1 MKLKSVAIKGMIG
14 LVVVVALCIFFSDT
28 VKSIT
33 TPKVQLI
40 RGTSGRFEDK
50 IELPGIV
57 EFEKEVEFII
67 EQARGEGGIIVDKL
81 YVTPGYEVKEG
92 DMIFTAHMPTY
103 DDNLKKLKEDY
114 NLKAKELLDLETANR
129 KASKASQ
136 QNELQLAVVEK
147 QELQAQAVLEA
158 KSKALEEKI
167 TLPQSMADWKMAV
180 TMGEGSSELK
190 EKIDRAVAAK
200 AIYDEA
206 YQAFMDSYNNKEM
219 KIEDEVFTYIDKRNT
234 LIKEMDKL
242 MADQEELVAQNL
254 AIKEV
259 RAPYTGY
266 VIKLNVNAGD
276 NYTGVSPAFTMNE
289 SGVQPL
295 MRAVVE
301 EKDTKKIV
309 EGAKVAFSVSNDWG
323 QSENIS
329 SVVTKVETNIREGKR
344 YAFIELTEEM
354 IKTLGPLSK
363 LQREGVTG
371 TVTYR
376 AKERTTL
383 LPASAVRNDGEGDYV
398 FVVSPAPG
406 NILQGNN
413 VLKVDKR
420 NVTVVERSDTRV
432 SIRDDIWESIADR
445 EDRSITAGSTVMEYN
460 QQ

>member
-1 MKLKSVAIKGMIG
+1 
-14 LVVVVALCIFFSDT
+14 
-28 VKSIT
+28 
-33 TPKVQLI
+33 
-40 RGTSGRFEDK
+40 
-50 IELPGIV
+50 
-57 EFEKEVEFII
+57 
-67 EQARGEGGIIVDKL
+67 
-81 YVTPGYEVKEG
+81 
-92 DMIFTAHMPTY
+92 
-103 DDNLKKLKEDY
+103 
-114 NLKAKELLDLETANR
+114 
-129 KASKASQ
+129 
-136 QNELQLAVVEK
+136 
-147 QELQAQAVLEA
+147 
-158 KSKALEEKI
+158 
-167 TLPQSMADWKMAV
+167 
-180 TMGEGSSELK
+180 
-190 EKIDRAVAAK
+190 
-200 AIYDEA
+200 
-206 YQAFMDSYNNKEM
+206 MDSYNNKEM

-376 AKERTTL
+376 AKEGTTL

-432 SIRDDIWESIADR
+432 SIRDDIWESIAAR